1 MYKKYSIKWLYLSFF
16 IILLLSILGII
27 VTATSYRNTHQH
39 SLEMGLTQLDKVND
53 YVIKILTL
61 ELDAQ
66 TDLLNDL
73 GKQMATNQER
83 TQLLDDNQ
91 ILNKL
96 FDAPT
101 SIIRKIYLLSPDYSR
116 LFTRNIY

>member
-1 MYKKYSIKWLYLSFF
+1 LSFF

-101 SIIRKIYLLSPDYSR
+101 SIIRKIYLMGN
-116 LFTRNIY
+116 F